1 MAALIY
7 SKLPQCGTLVFEVR
21 SLARLS
27 TATRQHG
34 QQRQGADVG
43 DLVRR
48 VHGTRCIRPTSEAMS
63 TFTMS
68 ASRVVADDEGR
79 GVEGPLWVRSSYID
93 CRGDPTGYLGL
104 NQSGGLS
111 ARLGSAGKA
120 STEVAAQTVLTLA
133 VDGRHGRL
141 RRRQAGD
148 HVHDDRRAAL
158 PRQSGRR
165 RHPRGPLEV
174 GRRPGRSD
182 RLHRPPVK
190 AVAPSWIDFR
200 DGQNRFELSLQ
211 CATAAL
217 SGAEVTGRQGMHTNT
232 SP

>member
-79 GVEGPLWVRSSYID
+79 GVEGPLWVRSPPWTA
-93 CRGDPTGYLGL
+93 GH
-104 NQSGGLS
+104 
-111 ARLGSAGKA
+111 RL
-120 STEVAAQTVLTLA
+120 
-133 VDGRHGRL
+133 DGRL
-141 RRRQAGD
+141 RQCGGSQVREQMVAR
-148 HVHDDRRAAL
+148 L
-158 PRQSGRR
+158 PVRIGRVE
-165 RHPRGPLEV
+165 H
-174 GRRPGRSD
+174 
-182 RLHRPPVK
+182 RLSWKPPYAQGFSRMVPADLPPSK
-190 AVAPSWIDFR
+190 AVCAATTSARGYVFQTAGLMMPP
-200 DGQNRFELSLQ
+200 
-211 CATAAL
+211 ATA
-217 SGAEVTGRQGMHTNT
+217 ENT
-232 SP
+232 SAARF